1 MALKSHVRAADV
13 RGYSRLAVD
22 ATLGVTRIVESMH
35 HNIIRTP
42 GILGA
47 ATHAPAGGITGLVYR
62 TIRGVTR
69 LVGGGIDAALANL
82 VPEFGAD
89 AASPERDALLA
100 ALNGVVGDHLAASG
114 NPLAI
119 PMRLRSGG
127 QPLELTPDALAA
139 ALPGPARRIL
149 VLAHGLC
156 MSDRQ
161 WLREGHDHG
170 AALAIDAGYT
180 PVYLHYNSGLA
191 VAGNGRAFADLLE
204 SLMDAWPVPV
214 DELALLGFSMG
225 GLVARSACHYAG
237 RAGHRWPRRL
247 SRMVFVGTPHH
258 GAPLEQGGHWVDR
271 VLEASPYTAALA
283 RLGKVRSAGI
293 TDLRHG
299 SVADDDG
306 DEAGPATHARRSIP
320 VVPLPPGVA
329 CHAIAGSIAK
339 AGGGAGARLL
349 GDGLVPLKS
358 ALGQHARPDR
368 CLAIPPSQQWVGYQ
382 LHHLE
387 MLSRSDVYAQLR
399 HWLAPARAPAAE
411 RCV

>member
-1 MALKSHVRAADV
+1 MALKAHLRTADV

-22 ATLGVTRIVESMH
+22 ATLGVTRVVEAMH
-35 HNIIRTP
+35 HNILRTP

-47 ATHAPAGGITGLVYR
+47 ATDAPIDGITGLVYR

-69 LVGGGIDAALANL
+69 LVGGGVDAALANL
-82 VPEFGAD
+82 VPEFGAE

-119 PMRLRSGG
+119 PMRLRCKG
-127 QPLELTPDALAA
+127 QPLVLTKEGLAVG
-139 ALPGPARRIL
+139 LPQPTRRIL

-161 WLREGHDHG
+161 WRRRGHDHG
-170 AALAIDAGYT
+170 AALAIDAGFT

-191 VAGNGRAFADLLE
+191 IADNGREFADLLE
-204 SLMDAWPVPV
+204 ALVGAWPTPV
-214 DELALLGFSMG
+214 NELVLLGFSMG
-225 GLVARSACHYAG
+225 GLVARSACRHAE
-237 RAGHRWPRRL
+237 RAGQRWRGCL
-247 SRMVFVGTPHH
+247 SRMVFIGTPHH
-258 GAPLEQGGHWVDR
+258 GAPLEQGGHWVDL

-283 RLGKVRSAGI
+283 RLGKIRSAGI
-293 TDLRHG
+293 VDLRHG
-299 SVADDDG
+299 NVAGDDADAA
-306 DEAGPATHARRSIP
+306 DSPVRARRQPSF
-320 VVPLPPGVA
+320 VPLPGDVA

-358 ALGQHARPDR
+358 ALGQHARPGR
-368 CLAIPPSQQWVGYQ
+368 CLAIPSSRQWVGYQ

-387 MLSRSDVYAQLR
+387 LLDRSDVYAQLLR
-399 HWLAPARAPAAE
+399 WLAPPHVAAAQ
-411 RCV
+411 RLL

>member
-1 MALKSHVRAADV
+1 MALKAHVRTSDV

-42 GILGA
+42 GILGT
-47 ATHAPAGGITGLVYR
+47 ATNAPTGGITGLVYR

-100 ALNGVVGDHLAASG
+100 ALNGVVGDHLVASG

-119 PMRLRSGG
+119 PMRMRSNG
-127 QPLELTPDALAA
+127 QPLELTREALAVTM
-139 ALPGPARRIL
+139 PRSTRRIL

-161 WLREGHDHG
+161 WLRDGHDHG
-170 AALAIDAGYT
+170 AALAIDAGFT

-191 VAGNGRAFADLLE
+191 IAGNGRAFADLLE
-204 SLMDAWPVPV
+204 ALVGAWPTPV
-214 DELALLGFSMG
+214 DELVLLGFSMG
-225 GLVARSACHYAG
+225 GLVARSACHYG
-237 RAGHRWPRRL
+237 MRAGHRWPGRL
-247 SRMVFVGTPHH
+247 SRIVFAGTPHH
-258 GAPLEQGGHWVDR
+258 GAPLEQGGHWVDL

-283 RLGKVRSAGI
+283 RLGKIRSAGI

-306 DEAGPATHARRSIP
+306 DDTGRARHPRRSNP
-320 VVPLPPGVA
+320 LVPLPQGVA
-329 CHAIAGSIAK
+329 CYAIAGSIAR
-339 AGGGAGARLL
+339 AGGGSGARLL
-349 GDGLVPLKS
+349 GDGLVPLRS

-382 LHHLE
+382 LYHLD
-387 MLSRSDVYAQLR
+387 LLQRKDVYAQLR
-399 HWLAPARAPAAE
+399 RWLVVPRVPGDT
-411 RCV
+411 RFL